1 MKPLVLV
8 TAKELDPITS
18 SFLNARFTSFMVR
31 FIEENGLETSRAISI
46 ARDILRDA
54 DIPQP
59 GDELLQSEKPIDLS
73 PFNI

>member
-31 FIEENGLETSRAISI
+31 FIEANNLEPKPAIES

-54 DIPQP
+54 EIPQP
-59 GDELLQSEKPIDLS
+59 GDELLQNTDKPDLT
-73 PFNI
+73 PFNL

>member
-8 TAKELDPITS
+8 TAQELDPITS
-18 SFLNARFTSFMVR
+18 SVLNARFTFFMLR
-31 FIEENGLETSRAISI
+31 FMEENGLEASRAISI

-54 DIPQP
+54 EIPQP
-59 GDELLQSEKPIDLS
+59 GDELLQSETPIDLS

>member
-31 FIEENGLETSRAISI
+31 FIEVNNLEPNPAIES

-54 DIPQP
+54 EIPQP
-59 GDELLQSEKPIDLS
+59 GDELLQGTDKPDLT
-73 PFNI
+73 PFNL

>member
-18 SFLNARFTSFMVR
+18 SFLNVRFTAFMLR
-31 FIEENGLETSRAISI
+31 FMEENGLEASRAISI

-54 DIPQP
+54 EIPQP
-59 GDELLQSEKPIDLS
+59 GDELLQSETPIDLS

>member
-8 TAKELDPITS
+8 TAKELDPLTS
-18 SFLNARFTSFMVR
+18 SFLNTRFTAFMLR
-31 FIEENGLETSRAISI
+31 FMEENGLEASRAISI

-54 DIPQP
+54 EIPQP
-59 GDELLQSEKPIDLS
+59 GDELLQSETPIDLS